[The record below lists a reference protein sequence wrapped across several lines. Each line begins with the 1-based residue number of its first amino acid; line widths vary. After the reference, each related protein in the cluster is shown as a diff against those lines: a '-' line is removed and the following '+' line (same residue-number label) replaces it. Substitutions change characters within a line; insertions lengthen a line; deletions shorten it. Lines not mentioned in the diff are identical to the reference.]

1 LRLNAKFRGELSNGS
16 HVAVAVVTAGAW
28 IEFDG
33 SREIADFSSKAMR
46 RLFEHAAIVA
56 TAGEAVESLNR

>member
-46 RLFEHAAIVA
+46 RLFEHASIVA